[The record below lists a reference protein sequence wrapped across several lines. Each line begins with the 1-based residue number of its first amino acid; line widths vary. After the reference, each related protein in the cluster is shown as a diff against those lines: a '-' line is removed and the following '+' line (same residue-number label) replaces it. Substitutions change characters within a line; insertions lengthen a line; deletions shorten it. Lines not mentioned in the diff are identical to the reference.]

1 MRSLLDGLEHNAT
14 LKTLDMAYCETDH
27 QGVTL
32 LAQALV
38 GNKTIPVEH
47 IALLYLKLNRFG
59 RRGLHAANLLRLA
72 LWLPFWLPWRPK
84 PRIRMPCFSIFESIL

>member
-1 MRSLLDGLEHNAT
+1 MRSLLEGLEHNAT

-38 GNKTIPVEH
+38 VNKTIPVEH

-59 RRGLHAANLLRLA
+59 RRLHAANLLRLA
-72 LWLPFWLPWRPK
+72 LWPA
-84 PRIRMPCFSIFESIL
+84 ILASMAIKAENTDALFFYI